1 MAEPRQLA
9 SSGAS
14 SPMHLPAREQV
25 SEEMQ
30 AFFGSLRPFWGR
42 ALLYVVLLFVGI
54 AVFWAWRGKVDVV
67 ASAPFQLVPM
77 GKVKTLQ
84 ARRGGEIEHIGVSEG
99 DRIEEGQ
106 LLFKLKSWETWGD
119 LRELEQAEM
128 AYQQA
133 GYDFKQV
140 LPRRSE
146 LNLETIASLE
156 KRLAVLQRFMAAHQN
171 ALRDYH
177 DDAGD
182 AEGSGSDNSEAELQ
196 AQIGFR
202 QAEIDHLKQD
212 YLQQKALF
220 QRKLISRVD
229 INQARVRYLSALAA
243 LPGRMSEIYRNETAV
258 QDLKRQILE
267 ARIEHGR
274 EASKMKHAYETA
286 RLRLEQARKRV
297 DRRLEA
303 ESDLILAPESG
314 IVTRV
319 EVNAL
324 GQVISKG
331 QALVSVAPASAPIVA
346 ELTVLNRD
354 VGMLKPG
361 QIVKLKYD
369 AFAFQD
375 FGIKR
380 GWLKQ
385 ISPDAVID
393 EIVGP
398 VFRGVV
404 ELEETTVD
412 VKGQEKPL
420 RFGMKGTA
428 EIMTDRQSVLLM
440 LLSPLRRLYESASY
454 DAVKSAAAQP
464 EDSL

>member
-1 MAEPRQLA
+1 MTGPQLLE
-9 SSGAS
+9 SPGES
-14 SPMHLPAREQV
+14 SPMHLPARRDAADDME
-25 SEEMQ
+25 
-30 AFFGSLRPFWGR
+30 AFVRSLRPFWGR

-54 AVFWAWRGKVDVV
+54 AVIWAWWGKVDVV
-67 ASAPFQLVPM
+67 ASAPFRLVPL

-84 ARRGGEIEHIGVSEG
+84 AGRGGEIQHIGVSEG
-99 DRIEEGQ
+99 DRIVEGQ
-106 LLFKLKSWETWGD
+106 LLFKLKSWETWAD

-128 AYQQA
+128 AFQQA
-133 GYDFKQV
+133 EYDVEEV
-140 LPRRSE
+140 LPQRTE
-146 LNLETIASLE
+146 LNRETIASFE
-156 KRLAVLQRFMAAHQN
+156 KRLTVLQRLMVAHQN
-171 ALRDYH
+171 ALNDYH
-177 DDAGD
+177 ADVSDA
-182 AEGSGSDNSEAELQ
+182 AGSGNSSFEAELQ

-202 QAEIDHLKQD
+202 QAEIEHLKQD
-212 YLQQKALF
+212 YLQQKMLF

-229 INQARVRYLSALAA
+229 INQARVRYLNALAA
-243 LPGRMSEIYRNETAV
+243 LPGRMTEIYKHETSV
-258 QDLKRQILE
+258 RDLKRQILE
-267 ARIEHGR
+267 ARLAHRR
-274 EASKMKHAYETA
+274 EASQMKHAYKTA
-286 RLRLEQARKRV
+286 RLRLDQAQKRV

-319 EVNAL
+319 EVNTI

-331 QALVSVAPASAPIVA
+331 QALVTLAPASAPIVA

-354 VGMLKPG
+354 VGLLKPG

-393 EIVGP
+393 ETVGP
-398 VFRGVV
+398 IFRGVV
-404 ELEETTVD
+404 ELEETTMV

-420 RFGMKGTA
+420 LFGMKGTA
-428 EIMTDRQSVLLM
+428 EIMTDRQSVLLL
-440 LLSPLRRLYESASY
+440 LLSPLRKLYESAAY
-454 DAVKSAAAQP
+454 DATKSSVSRP
-464 EDSL
+464 GDT